1 MMGVLE
7 LHIYL
12 EILINQRQKFKKAN
26 ILEPGCEFYGY
37 TLTQEVIINCTCG
50 HFALYLNFL
59 KCSWVR
65 GIIVANP
72 PKPLDKIVAGA
83 KARSVVI

>member
-1 MMGVLE
+1 MGVLE

-12 EILINQRQKFKKAN
+12 KILTNQCQKFKEAN

-37 TLTQEVIINCTCG
+37 SLTQEVIINCICG
-50 HFALYLNFL
+50 HFALYSNFL

-72 PKPLDKIVAGA
+72 LRPLDKIVIGA